1 LALMVSGTP
10 SAQEIDIEQ
19 EQLARWHIN
28 YASYLIDVGKYLEA
42 LENYHTAIEVTA
54 LRKTKTD
61 AMLAKA
67 TLLSSFL
74 DADEEA
80 LKVYQEVGRNFPEG
94 AEIAIYREGLLLFE
108 LNRFEEA
115 AEAFK
120 SYNARYPAG
129 RFQFQA
135 EVLME
140 KVKDALAKA
149 PPSQIAMVPVPEPA
163 AKPIPQ
169 PEPAAEPGPGQKPAV
184 VKTTPAPEPSKPVV
198 TPPTPAPTPAV
209 KPVSGQK
216 VPIPE
221 LRVRISRGASE
232 LILSGKDICYGQSGC
247 RDSFTVTPGNDRVRI
262 NGRQTEKGTVIF
274 RSEKPISISCDGK
287 KKKLRGRISAS
298 MREGKLLVINLVEME
313 EYLLSV
319 VPSESYASWPL
330 DTLKAQAVAAR
341 TYAYYQKLHRE
352 NLSYDLVDDEGDQA
366 YKGMERET
374 TRSTKAVMESSGEV
388 LMEQQRP
395 ILAMFSAN
403 SGGYTADAKAVF
415 NLNKSYLTAR
425 PDPESLKGKM
435 ATWKKEFSTKDIEAA
450 LARIGIKARGIS
462 RIEAAEKG
470 PSGRIVKVRI
480 RSRDG
485 DKVFRTRTTLG
496 RALKLPEI
504 LVDIRR
510 NGDRYEF
517 DGRGWGHGVGYS
529 QWGSAIMG
537 KDTSY
542 REILAFYYPGVAL
555 EKRW

>member
-1 LALMVSGTP
+1 MVSGTP
-10 SAQEIDIEQ
+10 RAQEIDIEQ

-42 LENYHTAIEVTA
+42 LENYQTAIEVTS

-120 SYNARYPAG
+120 RYSARYQTG

-135 EVLME
+135 EVLMQ
-140 KVKDALAKA
+140 KVRDALAKA
-149 PPSQIAMVPVPEPA
+149 PPAQVAMVPVPEPDA
-163 AKPIPQ
+163 KPVPQPKPDTVPGPAKEPVVAKPIPA
-169 PEPAAEPGPGQKPAV
+169 PDLPKPVITPTPVPIPTAKPAPGPKAQV
-184 VKTTPAPEPSKPVV
+184 
-198 TPPTPAPTPAV
+198 
-209 KPVSGQK
+209 
-216 VPIPE
+216 PE
-221 LRVRISRGASE
+221 LRVRISRGATE
-232 LILSGKDICYGQSGC
+232 LILSGKDICYGESGC
-247 RDSFTVTPGNDRVRI
+247 RDSFTVTPGKDRVLI
-262 NGRQTEKGTVIF
+262 NGRQAEKGAVIF
-274 RSEKPISISCDGK
+274 RSERPISIASDGK

-298 MREGKLLVINLVEME
+298 MREGKLLVLNLVEME

-374 TRSTKAVMESSGEV
+374 TKSTKAVMESSGEV
-388 LMEQQRP
+388 LMEQERP

-435 ATWKKEFSTKDIEAA
+435 ATWKKEFPTEDIEAA

-470 PSGRIVKVRI
+470 PSGRIVRVRI

-504 LVDIRR
+504 LLDIRKQ
-510 NGDRYEF
+510 GGRYEF
-517 DGRGWGHGVGYS
+517 DGKGWGHGVGYS